1 MQNITEKQTTMN
13 PNMNTV
19 TIPLSEFTSLKDKV
33 ESLNR
38 EIGCNNQ
45 LIENLKDNQKVIRET
60 IIRAP
65 YDRDKTVKEI
75 IGLSEVKEELKIEVK
90 KSFEA
95 ELLSLEQANEKLEKE
110 LKSVKRSLKLEQEEK
125 SSAIDTIR
133 TEYRRDSDQ
142 LSKDYRKS
150 SDKWREKIASLEEEI
165 VKIKES
171 KTDVE
176 VEKARNKE
184 IIDLKARISLLEEE
198 LSAFESMNFF
208 KRLVARRKVNDAEKQ
223 VAKEKARLIEV
234 TNNIGTTYVRENGKT
249 RRAEKP
255 NFWINPMEWFSY
267 SF

>member
-75 IGLSEVKEELKIEVK
+75 IGLSEVKEELKSEVK

-110 LKSVKRSLKLEQEEK
+110 LKSVKRSLKLEQEDK
-125 SSAIDTIR
+125 ASTIDTIR
-133 TEYRRDSDQ
+133 TEYRRESEQ
-142 LSKDYRKS
+142 LGKDYRKS
-150 SDKWREKIASLEEEI
+150 TEKHREKIASLEEEI

-176 VEKARNKE
+176 VEEARNKE
-184 IIDLKARISLLEEE
+184 IIDLKTRITLLEEE

-208 KRLVARRKVNDAEKQ
+208 KRLISRRKANDAEKQ
-223 VAKEKARLIEV
+223 VAKEKARLQDV
-234 TNNIGTTYVRENGKT
+234 SDRIGTTYIREDGKT
-249 RRAEKP
+249 RKS
-255 NFWINPMEWFSY
+255 NFGSY
-267 SF
+267 MNWNNLHWL